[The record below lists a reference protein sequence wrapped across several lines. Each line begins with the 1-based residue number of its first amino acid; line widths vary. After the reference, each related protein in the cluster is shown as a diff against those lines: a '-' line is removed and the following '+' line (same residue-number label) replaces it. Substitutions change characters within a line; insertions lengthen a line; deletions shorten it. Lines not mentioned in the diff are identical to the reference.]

1 VDVRGGSINVLVTGA
16 TGFIGGRLVE
26 VLAAVRGVKV
36 TALVRDFARVAR
48 IGRFDIAMARGSLLE
63 PESFS
68 RALDGIDVVFHC
80 GHDAFGTERQQRRTN
95 LDGTLNLAKEA
106 ARRRVRRFVHISTMA
121 VYGQDLP
128 AEVTEATPPRPTTA
142 YGRVK
147 LQIEHALKAFAGAS
161 GLDLRIA
168 RPTKVYG
175 PYDYRFTV
183 QVATKLRERRLWL
196 IENGSGIV
204 SPNYVDNLVQGL
216 LLCAERDGVG
226 GGTYIMADGRS
237 FTWAEFYESF
247 VRMTGVGP
255 VGNATRAAI
264 EAAARAASKPPG
276 AREMLRTMMSPETRA
291 LLAKFALYR
300 QLRPL
305 LPQPMVNRL
314 AGPPEP
320 RPTGA
325 SPVAQAPLP
334 RLDEYRDYTRRGAFS
349 TALAERELGYRPRVD
364 LATAMLRTEA
374 WLRFVGV
381 LPVSTRDGVAAFRGR
396 TAPGGAA
403 RVDGVASTR

>member
-1 VDVRGGSINVLVTGA
+1 
-16 TGFIGGRLVE
+16 
-26 VLAAVRGVKV
+26 
-36 TALVRDFARVAR
+36 
-48 IGRFDIAMARGSLLE
+48 MARGSLLE
-63 PESFS
+63 QDSFS
-68 RALDGIDVVFHC
+68 QALDGIDVVFHC

-95 LDGTLNLAKEA
+95 LDGTLSLAKEA

-128 AEVTEATPPRPTTA
+128 AEVSEATPPRPTTA

-147 LQIEHALKAFAGAS
+147 LQIEDALRAFAGTS
-161 GLDLRIA
+161 GLDVRIA

-183 QVATKLRERRLWL
+183 QVVTKLLERRLWL
-196 IENGSGIV
+196 IEHGNGIV

-237 FTWAEFYESF
+237 FTWAEFYEHF
-247 VRMTGVGP
+247 VRMAGVGP

-264 EAAARAASKPPG
+264 EAAARAARKPPG
-276 AREMLRTMMSPETRA
+276 MREVLRTTLMTPDARA
-291 LLAKFALYR
+291 LLARFALYR
-300 QLRPL
+300 RLRPL
-305 LPQPMVNRL
+305 VPQPMVNRL
-314 AGPPEP
+314 ATPPEP
-320 RPTGA
+320 PSKGP
-325 SPVAQAPLP
+325 SHVSQAPLP
-334 RLDEYRDYTRRGAFS
+334 RVDEYRDYTRRGAFS

-381 LPVSTRDGVAAFRGR
+381 LPASTSDGVAAFRGR
-396 TAPGGAA
+396 PASGGAV
-403 RVDGVASTR
+403 RVDGVASMR